1 MKNNNNFL
9 FLFLLVSSALVLN
22 TNAFS
27 QARKKADKDTKNWRY
42 EIEGVGEGKE
52 GTYLIKVWTY
62 SKKSNVAIEQAKKNA
77 IHGIIFKGYTGVGR
91 VSNQPA
97 LATDSGIEFEKGDF
111 FDPFF
116 DENGGYMKYINVT
129 GDGSVAP
136 EDVLKV
142 NKEYKIGVMVSVK
155 KDMLKKDLIA
165 AGVIRSLSSGF

>member
-1 MKNNNNFL
+1 MKTKNKFM
-9 FLFLLVSSALVLN
+9 FLFLLVGALVFN

-62 SKKSNVAIEQAKKNA
+62 SKKSEVAIEQAKKNA

-91 VSNQPA
+91 VTSQPP
-97 LATDSGIEFEKGDF
+97 LASDSGVEFEKADF

-116 DENGGYMKYINVT
+116 TENGGYMKYINVT
-129 GDGSVAP
+129 GDGSVSP

-142 NKEYKIGVMVSVK
+142 NKEYKIGVIVSVK

-165 AGVIRSLSSGF
+165 AGVVRSLSSGF

>member
-1 MKNNNNFL
+1 MKTNNKFL
-9 FLFLLVSSALVLN
+9 FLFLLVCALVLN

-62 SKKSNVAIEQAKKNA
+62 SKKSEVAIEQAKKNA

-91 VSNQPA
+91 ISSQPA
-97 LATDSGIEFEKGDF
+97 LATDPGVEFEKADF

-116 DENGGYMKYINVT
+116 IENGGYMKYINVT

-142 NKEYKIGVMVSVK
+142 NKEYKIGVIVSVK

-165 AGVIRSLSSGF
+165 AGVIKSLSSGF

>member
-1 MKNNNNFL
+1 MKTKNKIL
-9 FLFLLVSSALVLN
+9 FLFLLVSALVFD

-27 QARKKADKDTKNWRY
+27 QAKKKADNDTKNWRY

-91 VSNQPA
+91 VTGQPA
-97 LATDSGIEFEKGDF
+97 LTTSPGVEFEKADF

-142 NKEYKIGVMVSVK
+142 NKEYKIGVVVSVK

-165 AGVIRSLSSGF
+165 AGVVRSLSSGF

>member
-1 MKNNNNFL
+1 MKTKSKIL
-9 FLFLLVSSALVLN
+9 FLFLLLNALVFN

-27 QARKKADKDTKNWRY
+27 QARKKADNDTKNWRY

-62 SKKSNVAIEQAKKNA
+62 SKKSKVAIEQAKKNA

-91 VSNQPA
+91 VSGQPP
-97 LATDSGIEFEKGDF
+97 LTSDPGVEFEKADF

-129 GDGSVAP
+129 GDGSVSP

-142 NKEYKIGVMVSVK
+142 NKEYKIGVIVSVK
-155 KDMLKKDLIA
+155 KDMLKKDLAA